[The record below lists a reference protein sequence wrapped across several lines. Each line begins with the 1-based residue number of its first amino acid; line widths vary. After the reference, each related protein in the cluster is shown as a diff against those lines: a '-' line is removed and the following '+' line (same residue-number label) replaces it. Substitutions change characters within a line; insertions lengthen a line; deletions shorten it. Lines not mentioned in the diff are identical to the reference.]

1 MEMNHDARVIP
12 LTGRP
17 HVGDEVRLLHGD
29 SRGHWE
35 GDTLVIGT
43 TNYSPESNFKGARD
57 NLHVV
62 ERLTRV
68 GPGTLSYEVT
78 LSDPTTWTKPW
89 TVEIP
94 LKRSE
99 DLVFEYACHE
109 GNIGMEGMLSGH
121 RAEER
126 AGE

>member
-1 MEMNHDARVIP
+1 MWATKSGYYTETLEGIGRATRWSS
-12 LTGRP
+12 GRP
-17 HVGDEVRLLHGD
+17 TTRPRVT
-29 SRGHWE
+29 SRAPA
-35 GDTLVIGT
+35 T
-43 TNYSPESNFKGARD
+43 T
-57 NLHVV
+57 LHVV